1 MDVEKTTCKPLIVA
15 QFNELHTTD
24 ILNATERKQELLE
37 NVCFRDNVN
46 RSTGLEIDVQTCRQK
61 LLLEL
66 ETVKSYEW
74 RKLPLRIRSVKCLEK
89 FKKIH
94 CLMKRMA
101 AIANE
106 KERHIEVLR
115 SSGRD
120 IRFIVGLIKETTGNM
135 QKQCAETDKVMI
147 CVRNRI
153 STKIV
158 AERRNFGGGSLMV
171 LGAFSA
177 AGQPGLAFVAGRM
190 DSVEYQ
196 RVQEE
201 RLLPLLRQHRSLIFM
216 HDNAAVHVSR
226 STSDWIASRN
236 IAVLEWPARSP
247 DLNSMENVWA
257 SIVKKIYDEAKQYNT
272 AEEDQPIIKK
282 F

>member
-1 MDVEKTTCKPLIVA
+1 MHRRTYVPAQRTSQISHGLMDVEKTTCKPLIVA

-135 QKQCAETDKVMI
+135 QKQCAETDKLRDKNMAIQRKLKWTTQTIHRVFSPIDETLFEEIDDRRGELAYKLFGRFHSSCMSSVEAI
-147 CVRNRI
+147 ERKGITV
-153 STKIV
+153 
-158 AERRNFGGGSLMV
+158 RRNVEIVDLIEVVRQQQSARQLYRIRCDLDMVSNDNKRLANSLDKR
-171 LGAFSA
+171 F
-177 AGQPGLAFVAGRM
+177 
-190 DSVEYQ
+190 
-196 RVQEE
+196 
-201 RLLPLLRQHRSLIFM
+201 
-216 HDNAAVHVSR
+216 
-226 STSDWIASRN
+226 TSSH
-236 IAVLEWPARSP
+236 
-247 DLNSMENVWA
+247 
-257 SIVKKIYDEAKQYNT
+257 SI
-272 AEEDQPIIKK
+272 
-282 F
+282 